1 MTNWQ
6 LVTSPVKRTRLRLN
20 LLNEAQWEE
29 QSLEGYIID
38 MSLSVTSKSDIR
50 RTSTVTLYI
59 DEDGSTL
66 MNNLWLNKT
75 VSMYLGIYDKSGTNS
90 GIDENGYVWFL
101 LGWFMISNNGYQWQA
116 QTRQLSV
123 SLVDMM
129 ADLTAERGSQ
139 IGYAVELTQGSSMKD
154 AYTGTINRYSR
165 FRSGYHDEGHQW
177 DEDGIDINDLDG
189 MTIPYD
195 LEINSGSYPVD
206 VLHALL
212 DLYPYYEMFYTKN
225 GVFTV
230 RKIPTTYGNPALTAE
245 QMRQIIISESG
256 DILFSDIKNVTEIWG
271 KSLTASYMASAVTR
285 RIQDDNLIYNLYF
298 SQSFHEIPKDGNMY
312 SILENNAK
320 YGFTVP
326 KLSNENDDE
335 NSEEVSEETSTRNV
349 QIEIDANDVSGAEPV
364 IHKILLPLYNQAG
377 DGTLTQVTTG
387 EILAGRVYVIRYV
400 EVSVEPEEETETE
413 TEEDPT
419 PAPTIERYFVLQGL
433 AAIHAMCFEY
443 NTMPSAQEVERL
455 KRFYNCED
463 IRFFVN
469 QYDTGEGIYAAM
481 VTNNDVKFIDKTK
494 EGGNPISP
502 FAVDYQAEH
511 GALGNGEIVQVL
523 QGGDYSDIYTSEL
536 ALERATYENWKK
548 TRLNDTIQ
556 LEALF
561 VPWLEVNTKIEYTSL
576 LTGETHEYLI
586 QEIKANLQTFTMDLT
601 LQKFYPFYPWEGGN
615 A

>member
-90 GIDENGYVWFL
+90 NIDENGYVWFL

-139 IGYAVELTQGSSMKD
+139 IGYAIELTQGSSMKD

-271 KSLTASYMASAVTR
+271 KSLTASYMASTVSHAAAG
-285 RIQDDNLIYNLYF
+285 DNIYKLYF
-298 SQSFHEIPKDGNMY
+298 SESFHEIPKDGTMY

-320 YGFTVP
+320 YGFTA
-326 KLSNENDDE
+326 DE
-335 NSEEVSEETSTRNV
+335 KSTGNV
-349 QIEIDANDVSGAEPV
+349 QIEIDAYDVSGAEPV
-364 IHKILLPLYNQAG
+364 LHQIVLPLYNQAG
-377 DGTLTQVTTG
+377 DGTLTQVG
-387 EILAGRVYVIRYV
+387 ENEILADRVYVIRYV
-400 EVSVEPEEETETE
+400 EVSTEVEGETS
-413 TEEDPT
+413 
-419 PAPTIERYFVLQGL
+419 IERYFVLQGL

-481 VTNNDVKFIDKTK
+481 VTNDDVKFIDKTK